1 MRADFDGAR
10 PAGGGV
16 VSWCGVKRRVRD
28 TPPPFRSGDRRM
40 SGSCQHG
47 SRGQSKLPSAAS
59 AQESS
64 RDSDADA
71 ADPRHA
77 PVSNG
82 GRLLLH
88 PTSEQ
93 VGSPVAAVSA
103 SAAAPRPTS
112 TWSAFQRDGNWLG
125 VGWALRGLL
134 APSLRTRP
142 RFRFPPAAGYSHGVP
157 VPSTHPSSVAFV
169 PSASPPS
176 VEASRVAAGASS
188 NRASR
193 PRSST

>member
-10 PAGGGV
+10 PAGDGV

-64 RDSDADA
+64 RDLDADA

-77 PVSNG
+77 PVSDG

-88 PTSEQ
+88 PASEQ
-93 VGSPVAAVSA
+93 VEGEELEQERRLVGVEGFGGDSSA
-103 SAAAPRPTS
+103 KRSTLLGATRTLLRRRSVFESVDLTVDVIMNLRQKPRPWFPAKRVTLQRS
-112 TWSAFQRDGNWLG
+112 PEKEGIFQ
-125 VGWALRGLL
+125 GW
-134 APSLRTRP
+134 T
-142 RFRFPPAAGYSHGVP
+142 YM
-157 VPSTHPSSVAFV
+157 
-169 PSASPPS
+169 
-176 VEASRVAAGASS
+176 
-188 NRASR
+188 
-193 PRSST
+193 